1 MIKVK
6 LLQEERKLLNFGRAI
21 PRGKKIVDGIWVK
34 VEIVGS
40 NSNCDLESQLG
51 FQVEEGKFN
60 LGFLGMEEKL
70 FLGVEGKPI
79 HVEEVLYSLF

>member
-1 MIKVK
+1 MG
-6 LLQEERKLLNFGRAI
+6 QG
-21 PRGKKIVDGIWVK
+21 GDCW
-34 VEIVGS
+34 EIAS